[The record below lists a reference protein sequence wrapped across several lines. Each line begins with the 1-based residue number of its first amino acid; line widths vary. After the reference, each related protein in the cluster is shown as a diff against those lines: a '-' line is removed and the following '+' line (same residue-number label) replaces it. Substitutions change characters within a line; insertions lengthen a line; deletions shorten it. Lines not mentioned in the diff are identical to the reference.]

1 MSGSLI
7 LIAVPVL
14 LMGAGAF
21 CAARGYRL
29 AFSIITGAA
38 VFAVCGICAL
48 GSDDQMYAAIGA
60 SAEYIPYDD
69 ITLIGA
75 PPAVTL
81 LIKICAAISPG
92 NDIFP
97 LVMAVIQSLLA
108 AAVVFYRCETPYA
121 AGAVIAACFIP
132 AYFAGPDAFTAAL
145 IGVFA
150 SKYIEEKRFIRFT
163 AVMLFAACFDA
174 AAVIPVFFCILLFS
188 ENVYTS
194 ALRSFVFAAC
204 AVLFTGITDGIYNMF
219 GDGRYAAC
227 GISPVCAAAAV
238 LAGAA
243 AAAMKPMLVNRSK
256 RNELLVSETVCG
268 ALFAVAA
275 VFDGRFFG
283 LSLIMLMQSVIPVI
297 PDAFS
302 IGQKFTVLMF
312 PEKKKTASWTFCI
325 VCCAALA
332 VICVLFV
339 YFGGFGAGRYD
350 TALKAVIPL

>member
-1 MSGSLI
+1 M
-7 LIAVPVL
+7 
-14 LMGAGAF
+14 
-21 CAARGYRL
+21 
-29 AFSIITGAA
+29 
-38 VFAVCGICAL
+38 CGICAL

-108 AAVVFYRCETPYA
+108 AAAVFYRCETPYA

-174 AAVIPVFFCILLFS
+174 AAVIPVFFCILLRCGHSCLRRARCFS
-188 ENVYTS
+188 PASRTGSIICS
-194 ALRSFVFAAC
+194 ATADMPLAEFR
-204 AVLFTGITDGIYNMF
+204 
-219 GDGRYAAC
+219 RYAL
-227 GISPVCAAAAV
+227 P
-238 LAGAA
+238 
-243 AAAMKPMLVNRSK
+243 
-256 RNELLVSETVCG
+256 LLYLRERQPR
-268 ALFAVAA
+268 L
-275 VFDGRFFG
+275 
-283 LSLIMLMQSVIPVI
+283 
-297 PDAFS
+297 
-302 IGQKFTVLMF
+302 
-312 PEKKKTASWTFCI
+312 
-325 VCCAALA
+325 
-332 VICVLFV
+332 
-339 YFGGFGAGRYD
+339 
-350 TALKAVIPL
+350 